1 LSDSATDKVVQP
13 GSTIGI
19 FGSGQLGKMMAVV
32 AKQMG
37 YRVHVFSPENDTP
50 AGQVADLEIVSAYED
65 LDAVEKFA
73 QGVDVITLEF
83 ENIPVAALAA
93 AAKFVDVFPGNRAL
107 EIPQHRSKEKN
118 FVRDNGIS
126 TCEFEIVRSL
136 DELKQACMSIMP
148 GVLKTVTGGYD
159 GKGQFVIRST
169 EDIETA
175 WAELKTDEAI
185 LEELIEFQYEF
196 SVIGARSSNGR
207 FAAFPAFRNDHRN
220 QILDVSVSPAGL
232 SDELESK
239 AGAVVELVMQELG
252 AVGVLCVE
260 FFYRDGEILV
270 NEIAPR
276 PHNSGHLTIEGHTTS
291 QFEQHIRAVCGLP
304 LGCTQQIKP
313 AAMANLLGDVWD
325 DGEPRWAAALAFAG
339 TELHLYGKHEPARAR
354 KMGHVTTLAATVE
367 QAKQIALEARS
378 ALQAPT
384 H

>member
-220 QILDVSVSPAGL
+220 QILESWGGRRTGHARAWSRRSFVRRVLL
-232 SDELESK
+232 S
-239 AGAVVELVMQELG
+239 G
-252 AVGVLCVE
+252 
-260 FFYRDGEILV
+260 R
-270 NEIAPR
+270 R
-276 PHNSGHLTIEGHTTS
+276 NSGQRNCATTT
-291 QFEQHIRAVCGLP
+291 QLGTPHHRRAYD
-304 LGCTQQIKP
+304 QSI
-313 AAMANLLGDVWD
+313 
-325 DGEPRWAAALAFAG
+325 
-339 TELHLYGKHEPARAR
+339 
-354 KMGHVTTLAATVE
+354 
-367 QAKQIALEARS
+367 
-378 ALQAPT
+378 
-384 H
+384 